1 MAALPKY
8 ATRPM
13 ESTMTLSKPAKT
25 DAGGWWIVHATAM
38 FCSRATFLRKV
49 IMRTADAESTPLV
62 GSSRNK
68 IFGRL
73 TSASATESRRLLPED
88 RPRMISLPAR
98 VCWNSS
104 RPTECRSLS
113 TSAARWV
120 TSRSPRCS
128 AIAYSKCSRAVRDAH
143 RVSNCST

>member
-1 MAALPKY
+1 
-8 ATRPM
+8 
-13 ESTMTLSKPAKT
+13 MTLSKPAKT

-88 RPRMISLPAR
+88 RPRMISLVHLGGALGH
-98 VCWNSS
+98 VQV
-104 RPTECRSLS
+104 
-113 TSAARWV
+113 AAVQRHCV
-120 TSRSPRCS
+120 LQVLAGGEGCPKGVELLDVG
-128 AIAYSKCSRAVRDAH
+128 ADAVIHVGGEWLAVDAD
-143 RVSNCST
+143 VAGG